1 MNTLTTIII
10 VCNFIVF
17 IASLVNVF
25 IVYRSF
31 KKQDEEVKVRI
42 ENINKSTHRIQQI
55 IEQQKNIHSFLK
67 SEMSKKDK

>member
-10 VCNFIVF
+10 VCNFIVL
-17 IASLVNVF
+17 IASLVNDF

-31 KKQDEEVKVRI
+31 KKQDEEAKVRI